1 MAKHPGLHK
10 RIKEARL
17 ATGLTQ
23 PALARLCK
31 VTRAAVSQWE
41 SPPGSAGHSRP
52 TYEKL
57 QAISTVTGE
66 SLAIL
71 LGEAAG
77 EKFTT
82 EQRMIARLWVQIPKG
97 VRSDVL
103 PLLRKLA
110 KK

>member
-66 SLAIL
+66 SLSIL
-71 LGEAAG
+71 LGEAVG

-82 EQRMIARLWVQIPKG
+82 EQRMIARLWVQIPKAS
-97 VRSDVL
+97 RNDVL

>member
-17 ATGLTQ
+17 AAGLTQ

-66 SLAIL
+66 SLSIL

-82 EQRMIARLWVQIPKG
+82 EQRMIARLWVQIPKAL
-97 VRSDVL
+97 RNDVL

>member
-1 MAKHPGLHK
+1 MPKHAGLHK
-10 RIKEARL
+10 RIREARL
-17 ATGLTQ
+17 AAGLTQ
-23 PALARLCK
+23 PALARACG

-41 SPPGSAGHSRP
+41 SPPGTAGHSRP

-57 QAISTVTGE
+57 QAIAKATGQDLST
-66 SLAIL
+66 L
-71 LGEAAG
+71 LGEVTG
-77 EKFTT
+77 GKFSD
-82 EQRMIARLWVQIPKG
+82 EQRMIARLWIQIPKG

>member
-17 ATGLTQ
+17 AAGLTQ

-66 SLAIL
+66 SLSIL

-82 EQRMIARLWVQIPKG
+82 EQRMIARLWVQIPKAS
-97 VRSDVL
+97 RNDVL

>member
-17 ATGLTQ
+17 AAGLTQ

-57 QAISTVTGE
+57 QAIATVTGQGL
-66 SLAIL
+66 SIL

-82 EQRMIARLWVQIPKG
+82 EQRMIARLWVQIPKAS
-97 VRSDVL
+97 RNDVL